1 MASFFSN
8 QGGGI
13 REKYHFLFIM
23 LTFYSKEVIK
33 FYSTLKMSLLHADK
47 VSCNLKQNQGVASL
61 TNFCDAEPIK
71 KNFSYGEDRRNYSK
85 FVLSQI
91 FRIRQATKRGEDSLE
106 QKKFTTCKKLRL
118 NFDLQSWLEI
128 LKFFLGAIFAIF
140 SLASVFCRRASS
152 KMSNH
157 QSSYS
162 ANQNSSACR
171 S

>member
-1 MASFFSN
+1 MEQLITYFRVWFDKSLKDAWRKDANTTNSNWSKKKKQSRSSTTCVSISWNKSQLLYASVGSLTVASFFSN

-71 KNFSYGEDRRNYSK
+71 KNLIWRR
-85 FVLSQI
+85 
-91 FRIRQATKRGEDSLE
+91 
-106 QKKFTTCKKLRL
+106 
-118 NFDLQSWLEI
+118 
-128 LKFFLGAIFAIF
+128 
-140 SLASVFCRRASS
+140 
-152 KMSNH
+152 
-157 QSSYS
+157 
-162 ANQNSSACR
+162 
-171 S
+171 